1 MVVQP
6 CAVAISGNVHPVFLT
21 HPHLSYSSRVPAA
34 LRSLSRSFPAALV
47 RCRFSQTQLEALKN
61 PATIIQI
68 QPDNPKKPG
77 SKAFERFDRY
87 KTATTIGDATNKGAN
102 WQDLTTD
109 FEKEFLKI
117 PDLMPVDAAGP
128 GSTKRGA
135 PAGTPDREAD
145 ARSKMHSSAAMVPK
159 ILIPEAND
167 PISKVEMSA
176 ATITALRA
184 MMREEITNGMLEMED
199 RFSKKLEQA
208 VGNMKDEVKVE
219 REARQQLEERIARLE
234 TDSAL
239 KQGNSSQDK
248 NYEFED
254 VDKAVAVV
262 GGFVDKTVEELEA
275 LVEDMMRGVQGYK
288 EMEIVD
294 INPPIAL
301 ATFDS
306 PMQAMKFIRGQK
318 RNPTVQTNKLWVSE
332 NRSRMERMRC
342 KAVSKLKKFLIELG
356 GLQPANIIVNYKK
369 FSIMA
374 RINGK
379 LTALACVGDDLGI
392 EWLDKNIVNEE
403 VRTALETFVSELE

>member
-1 MVVQP
+1 MY
-6 CAVAISGNVHPVFLT
+6 IHIFFFLT
-21 HPHLSYSSRVPAA
+21 QL
-34 LRSLSRSFPAALV
+34 
-47 RCRFSQTQLEALKN
+47 QLEALKN

-87 KTATTIGDATNKGAN
+87 KTATTIGDATHKGAN

-117 PDLMPVDAAGP
+117 PDLMPVDAEGQI
-128 GSTKRGA
+128 GTKRGA

-145 ARSKMHSSAAMVPK
+145 ARSKMHSSATMVPK
-159 ILIPEAND
+159 VLIPEAND

-184 MMREEITNGMLEMED
+184 MMREEIKNGMLEMED
-199 RFSKKLEQA
+199 RFSNKLQQA
-208 VGNMKDEVKVE
+208 VGNMKEEVKVE

-239 KQGNSSQDK
+239 KQGNSSQNK
-248 NYEFED
+248 NYESED

-262 GGFVDKTVEELEA
+262 GGFVDKTVEEAEA
-275 LVEDMMRGVQGYK
+275 LVEEMMRGIQGYK

-301 ATFDS
+301 ATFDA

-332 NRSRMERMRC
+332 NRSRIERMRC
-342 KAVSKLKKFLIELG
+342 KTVSKLKKFLIELG

-374 RINGK
+374 RIDGK
-379 LTALACVGDDLGI
+379 LAGLAYVGDDLAI
-392 EWLDKNIVNEE
+392 EWLDKNIVNED
-403 VRTALETFVSELE
+403 VRAALETFVSELE